1 MITSHMQGDSGGP
14 SFVEES
20 KGRFVVTGVRFN
32 KDSSFVGIV
41 SDGRGTLRE
50 CGGINNPTYYVRV
63 KKFGR
68 WIMENIESEAR

>member
-1 MITSHMQGDSGGP
+1 MNTSPMQGDSGGP

-20 KGRFVVTGVRFN
+20 KGRFVVTGARSK

-41 SDGRGTLRE
+41 SDGRGTLKE

-63 KKFGR
+63 KKFSR
-68 WIMENIESEAR
+68 WIMENIESEER